1 MDEMRRV
8 ADRWKRRL
16 PDDPRAAATIVLS
29 RQATRPVRRRF
40 NRCVV
45 VATPDNV
52 AGLRAAAELPPVAA
66 AGYGVMEL
74 IVSDDGKSCEPI
86 TDLVFELGDIAE
98 VARLVGDGPWAVFGE
113 SAFVALERT
122 GAARPDPATII
133 DLFGHWFQI
142 VRPELAEASS
152 YETAAF
158 AVPARFDEAESA
170 LAATARWLG
179 ALLGNHLLH
188 CPFGDFSVTDD
199 SVACSDSDLAH
210 TMRLTRSDLT
220 DDDRTNAAQVLNRI
234 SRPGTAGG

>member
-1 MDEMRRV
+1 MDGVQRA
-8 ADRWKRRL
+8 ADAWKQRL
-16 PDDPRAAATIVLS
+16 PNDPGAAAGTLLS
-29 RQATRPVRRRF
+29 RLAAPPLRRRF
-40 NRCVV
+40 KHCAV

-86 TDLVFELGDIAE
+86 TDLVIELGDIAE

-122 GAARPDPATII
+122 GVARPDPVTII

-188 CPFGDFSVTDD
+188 CPFGNFSVTDD
-199 SVACSDSDLAH
+199 SVACNDSDLAH
-210 TMRLTRSDLT
+210 TMRLARSDLT

-234 SRPGTAGG
+234 SGPGTTGS